1 MTVKRSLD
9 SENACVLRVRCAAG
23 DDIGISSI
31 TLIYA
36 EIVTTNAQ
44 TRQDAVRLH
53 FYAGEFEH
61 AVPVSLCAHGRSASA
76 HADLRPAAA
85 CAAQWLCTQRMLR
98 VEAGRRDVT
107 AAANLPALA
116 IGATRS
122 EGRFYNRR
130 HLPLALR
137 LPG

>member
-1 MTVKRSLD
+1 MSK
-9 SENACVLRVRCAAG
+9 
-23 DDIGISSI
+23 
-31 TLIYA
+31 
-36 EIVTTNAQ
+36 
-44 TRQDAVRLH
+44 
-53 FYAGEFEH
+53 
-61 AVPVSLCAHGRSASA
+61 PVGR
-76 HADLRPAAA
+76 
-85 CAAQWLCTQRMLR
+85 
-98 VEAGRRDVT
+98 RRDVT

>member
-1 MTVKRSLD
+1 MHAWLRRWHKRIPGRPSH
-9 SENACVLRVRCAAG
+9 ARRGGCARNVCG
-23 DDIGISSI
+23 VSK
-31 TLIYA
+31 
-36 EIVTTNAQ
+36 
-44 TRQDAVRLH
+44 
-53 FYAGEFEH
+53 
-61 AVPVSLCAHGRSASA
+61 PVGR
-76 HADLRPAAA
+76 
-85 CAAQWLCTQRMLR
+85 
-98 VEAGRRDVT
+98 RRDVT